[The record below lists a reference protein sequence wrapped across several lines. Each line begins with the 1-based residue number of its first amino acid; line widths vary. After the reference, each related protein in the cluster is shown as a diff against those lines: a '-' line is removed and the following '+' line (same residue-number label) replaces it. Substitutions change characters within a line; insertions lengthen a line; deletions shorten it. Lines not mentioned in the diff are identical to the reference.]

1 MASSVS
7 AKRKQEGVR
16 GPLHSPVCRDLRAHQ
31 AALAGVHMRDL
42 FAADPA
48 RFERF
53 SLQVGELLLDY
64 SKNRITDETMGLLVR
79 LAEEADVAGWRER
92 MFHGDK
98 INNTENR
105 AVLHVAL
112 RNRGNHPVFVDG
124 DDVMPK
130 INAVIERMGVFAE
143 RVRSGEWRG
152 YTGERITDVVNIGIG
167 GSDLGPQMVYQA
179 LKPYRHPRLK
189 VHFISNVD
197 GAHVK
202 ETLEALNPE
211 TTLFIVSSKTFTT
224 QETMTNA
231 HYAREWFLAQSQAE
245 KHVARHFV
253 AVSTNREAVAAFG
266 IDPANKFEFWDWVG
280 GRYSLWSAIGLSI
293 VLAVGAERFIELLEG
308 AHAMDEHFRH
318 APLARN
324 MPVILAL
331 LGVWYNNFF
340 GAESHAILPYDHYLR
355 SLPAYLEQADMESN
369 GKSVDRDGNAV
380 DYPTGAI
387 VWGAIGINGQ
397 HAFYQL
403 LHQGT
408 KMIPADFIVS
418 IEPHTELQEHH
429 DILIANFLAQTEALM
444 RGRTREE
451 TRREMGLSE
460 GGAAQ
465 DGELVPHKVFD
476 GNHPSNAILLQKLT
490 PRALGMLIA
499 LYEHKIFV
507 EGVIWNL
514 NSYDQWGVEL
524 GKQLAS
530 RILPELHADA
540 PVGGHDASTNA
551 LINYYRR
558 MSQPRT
564 GL

>member
-1 MASSVS
+1 MASSVYVT
-7 AKRKQEGVR
+7 QEHHDVAGS
-16 GPLHSPVCRDLRAHQ
+16 LHSPVVRLLKAHQ
-31 AALAGVHMRDL
+31 EKMVAVHMRDL

-53 SLQVGELLLDY
+53 SLQVGDLLLDY
-64 SKNRITDETMGLLVR
+64 SKNRITEETMALLLR
-79 LAEEADVAGWRER
+79 LAEEADVEGWRER
-92 MFHGDK
+92 MFNGEK
-98 INNTENR
+98 INTTENR

-112 RNRGNHPVFVDG
+112 RNRSNRPVVVDG
-124 DDVMPK
+124 EDVMPK
-130 INAVIERMGVFAE
+130 VNAVIERMGAFAE
-143 RVRSGEWRG
+143 KVRSGEWRG
-152 YTGERITDVVNIGIG
+152 YTGERITAVVNIGIG

-202 ETLEALNPE
+202 ETLESLNPE

-231 HYAREWFLAQSQAE
+231 HYAREWFLAQSQAV
-245 KHVARHFV
+245 KHIARHFV
-253 AVSTNREAVAAFG
+253 AVSTNREAVTSFG
-266 IDPANKFEFWDWVG
+266 IDPANMFEFWDWVG

-293 VLAVGAERFIELLEG
+293 VLAVGAERFVELLEG

-318 APLARN
+318 APLAKN

-340 GAESHAILPYDHYLR
+340 SAESHAILPYDHYLR

-369 GKSVDRDGNAV
+369 GKSVDRDGHVV

-387 VWGAIGINGQ
+387 VWGATGINGQ

-418 IEPHTELQEHH
+418 VTPHTELQEHH

-451 TRREMGLSE
+451 TQREMG
-460 GGAAQ
+460 AAQ
-465 DGELVPHKVFD
+465 PGELVQHRVFD

-490 PRALGMLIA
+490 PHTLGMLIA

-507 EGVIWNL
+507 QGVIWNL

-524 GKQLAS
+524 GKQLAN

-540 PVGGHDASTNA
+540 PVAGHDASTNA

-558 MSQPRT
+558 MTQRT
-564 GL
+564 PGL

>member
-1 MASSVS
+1 MTTFGYAQSLP
-7 AKRKQEGVR
+7 GDPPG
-16 GPLHSPVCRDLRAHQ
+16 GPLHRPVCRQLRAHQ
-31 AALAGVHMRDL
+31 AAMVAVHMRDL
-42 FAADPA
+42 FDADPQ

-53 SLQVGELLLDY
+53 SLQVGDLLLDY
-64 SKNRITDETMGLLVR
+64 SKNRIRDETMALLVR

-92 MFHGDK
+92 MFAGEK
-98 INNTENR
+98 INHTENR

-112 RNRGNHPVFVDG
+112 RNRSNTPVIVDG
-124 DDVMPK
+124 EDVMPK
-130 INAVIERMGVFAE
+130 VNAVIERMGAFAE
-143 RVRSGEWRG
+143 KVRSGDWRG

-189 VHFISNVD
+189 LHFISNVD

-231 HYAREWFLAQSQAE
+231 HFAREWFLAQSQAV
-245 KHVARHFV
+245 KHVAKHFV
-253 AVSTNREAVAAFG
+253 AVSTNRGAVAAFG
-266 IDPANKFEFWDWVG
+266 IDPANMFEFWDWVG
-280 GRYSLWSAIGLSI
+280 GRYSLWSAIGLAV

-308 AHAMDEHFRH
+308 AHAMDTHFRT
-318 APLARN
+318 APFAQN

-340 GAESHAILPYDHYLR
+340 GAESQAILPYDHYLR

-369 GKSVDRDGNAV
+369 GKSVDRDGNVV
-380 DYPTGAI
+380 DYATGQI
-387 VWGAIGINGQ
+387 IWGATGINGQ

-408 KMIPADFIVS
+408 RLIPADFIVS
-418 IEPHTELQEHH
+418 LAPHSPDMQAHH

-444 RGRTREE
+444 RGRTLEE
-451 TRREMGLSE
+451 TRVQTGQAS
-460 GGAAQ
+460 
-465 DGELVPHKVFD
+465 PHKVFD
-476 GNHPSNAILLQKLT
+476 GNHPSNAIVLQKLT
-490 PRALGMLIA
+490 PHALGMLIA

-507 EGVIWNL
+507 QGVIWNL
-514 NSYDQWGVEL
+514 DSYDQWGVEL

-530 RILPELHADA
+530 RILPELHAPA
-540 PVGGHDASTNA
+540 PVAGHDASTNA

-558 MSQPRT
+558 MSRHPE
-564 GL
+564 GV

>member
-1 MASSVS
+1 MASSVLPIQTRHEVPG
-7 AKRKQEGVR
+7 A
-16 GPLHSPVCRDLRAHQ
+16 LHRPVCQQLKAHQ
-31 AALAGVHMRDL
+31 AALADVHMRDL
-42 FAADPA
+42 FAADPQ

-53 SLQVGELLLDY
+53 SLQAGELLLDY
-64 SKNRITDETMGLLVR
+64 SKNRITGETMALLLR

-92 MFHGDK
+92 MFGGEK
-98 INNTENR
+98 INTTENR

-112 RNRGNHPVFVDG
+112 RNRSNDPVVVDG
-124 DDVMPK
+124 EDVMPRV
-130 INAVIERMGVFAE
+130 NAVIERMGAFAE
-143 RVRSGEWRG
+143 KVRSGEWRG

-231 HYAREWFLAQSQAE
+231 HYAREWFLAQSQAA

-253 AVSTNREAVAAFG
+253 AVSTNRDAVAAFG
-266 IDPANKFEFWDWVG
+266 IDPSNMFEFWDWVG

-293 VLAVGAERFIELLEG
+293 VLAVGAERFVELLEG
-308 AHAMDEHFRH
+308 AHEMDAHFRH
-318 APLARN
+318 APLAQN

-331 LGVWYNNFF
+331 LGIWYNNFF
-340 GAESHAILPYDHYLR
+340 GAESQAILPYDHYLR

-380 DYPTGAI
+380 DYPTGQVI
-387 VWGAIGINGQ
+387 WGATGINGQ

-408 KMIPADFIVS
+408 RLIPADFIVS
-418 IEPHTELQEHH
+418 VTPHTELQEHH

-444 RGRTREE
+444 RGRTLEE
-451 TRREMGLSE
+451 TQ
-460 GGAAQ
+460 AQ
-465 DGELVPHKVFD
+465 TGQATPYKVFD

-490 PRALGMLIA
+490 PHALGTLIA

-507 EGVIWNL
+507 QGVIWNL
-514 NSYDQWGVEL
+514 DSYDQWGVEL
-524 GKQLAS
+524 GKQLAN
-530 RILPELHADA
+530 RILPELHAGA
-540 PVGGHDASTNA
+540 PVAGHDASTNA

-558 MSQPRT
+558 MSQPHS

>member
-1 MASSVS
+1 MHW
-7 AKRKQEGVR
+7 
-16 GPLHSPVCRDLRAHQ
+16 PICRQLQAHQ
-31 AALAGVHMRDL
+31 TELAHVHMRDL
-42 FAADPA
+42 FAADPQ

-53 SLQVGELLLDY
+53 SLQVGDLLLDY
-64 SKNRITDETMGLLVR
+64 SKNRITAETMRLLMR
-79 LAEEADVAGWRER
+79 LAQDADVAGWRER
-92 MFHGDK
+92 MFNGEK

-112 RNRGNHPVFVDG
+112 RNRSNRPVVVDG
-124 DDVMPK
+124 EDVMPK
-130 INAVIERMGVFAE
+130 VNAVIARMGAFAE
-143 RVRSGEWRG
+143 QVRSGEWRG

-202 ETLEALNPE
+202 ETLETLNPE

-231 HYAREWFLAQSQAE
+231 HYARDWFLAQSQAE
-245 KHVARHFV
+245 KHIAKHFV
-253 AVSTNREAVAAFG
+253 AVSTNREAVVAFG
-266 IDPANKFEFWDWVG
+266 MDPANMYEFWDWVG
-280 GRYSLWSAIGLSI
+280 GRYSLWSAIGLSS
-293 VLAVGAERFIELLEG
+293 VLAVGAERFMQLLEG

-318 APLARN
+318 ASLERN

-340 GAESHAILPYDHYLR
+340 DAESHAILPYDHYLR

-369 GKSVDRDGNAV
+369 GKSVDRDGKVV
-380 DYPTGAI
+380 DYATGQI
-387 VWGAIGINGQ
+387 VWGATGINGQ

-418 IEPHTELQEHH
+418 VTPHTELEAHH
-429 DILIANFLAQTEALM
+429 DILVANFLAQTEALM

-451 TRREMGLSE
+451 TQ
-460 GGAAQ
+460 AQ
-465 DGELVPHKVFD
+465 TGQFVSHKVFE
-476 GNHPSNAILLQKLT
+476 GNHPSNAVLLQKLT
-490 PRALGMLIA
+490 PHTLGMLIA

-507 EGVIWNL
+507 QGVIWNL

-530 RILPELHADA
+530 RILPELHAEA
-540 PVGGHDASTNA
+540 PVSGHDASTNA

-558 MSQPRT
+558 MSQQP
-564 GL
+564 GNL